1 MNYKGFASKAGPFR
15 FPQRTGLSPQE
26 YSRTQHSTGPREIN
40 SYLVVPKYHQIMN
53 YKVRSLIYL
62 FAFILSALLYYQVE
76 NGEDPKTLPDLTL
89 EQSNEAPET
98 QDPVL

>member
-1 MNYKGFASKAGPFR
+1 
-15 FPQRTGLSPQE
+15 
-26 YSRTQHSTGPREIN
+26 
-40 SYLVVPKYHQIMN
+40 MN
-53 YKVRSLIYL
+53 YKVKSLIYF

-76 NGEDPKTLPDLTL
+76 NSQDENNLPELTL